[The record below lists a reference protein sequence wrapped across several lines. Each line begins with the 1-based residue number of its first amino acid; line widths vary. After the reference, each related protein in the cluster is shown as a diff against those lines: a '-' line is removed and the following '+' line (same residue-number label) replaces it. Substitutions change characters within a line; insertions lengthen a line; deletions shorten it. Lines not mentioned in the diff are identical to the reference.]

1 MGKYD
6 DIINLPHHTSQRH
19 PRMSLQSRA
28 AQFSPFAA
36 LTGHNEAI
44 RETQRLTDSK
54 AELDRDAI
62 EIIER
67 KLKYLQDNIKNRPQA
82 VITYFVPDERKTGGH
97 YVTAT
102 VDISKIDSYE
112 SCLVTAAG
120 GRIYISDIVDIDI
133 I

>member
-19 PRMSLQSRA
+19 PRMSLQNRA

-36 LTGHNEAI
+36 LTGHSEAI

-54 AELDRDAI
+54 TELDRDAI
-62 EIIER
+62 EIMDR

-82 VITYFVPDERKTGGH
+82 AITYFVPDERKTGGC

-102 VDISKIDSYE
+102 VNISKIDSYE
-112 SCLVTAAG
+112 SCLVTTAG
-120 GRIYISDIVDIDI
+120 NRIPVRDIYAIELL
-133 I
+133 